1 MLVLRSIPPVRAQF
15 FGISYGK
22 EGIIVS
28 RLFAATRYFIIIPIV
43 GLSLAA
49 SAFFVVGGYRLLQLL
64 IKGIGAN
71 IGLIEIEVHG
81 IVMVEILDN
90 VHVFL
95 VGTVLY
101 ITAIGFYQ
109 LFIKEI
115 TMPRWLRVRSTEELE
130 TSLIGV
136 VVVVLAVDF
145 LSTVYISDANYDL
158 LGHGAGIAL
167 PIAALGIFVGLRSWA
182 ANLHPKGNQGIG
194 NEGTNSEREEA

>member
-1 MLVLRSIPPVRAQF
+1 MSKI
-15 FGISYGK
+15 
-22 EGIIVS
+22 
-28 RLFAATRYFIIIPIV
+28 FAATRFLILIPIM

-49 SAFFVVGGYRLLQLL
+49 SAFFIIGGYHLLLLL

-71 IGLIEIEVHG
+71 IGLIEIEVRG

-101 ITAIGFYQ
+101 ITAVGFYQ

-115 TMPRWLRVRSTEELE
+115 KMPRWLRVHSTEELE

-145 LSTVYISDANYDL
+145 LSTVYVSEANYDL
-158 LGHGAGIAL
+158 LRHGAGIAL
-167 PIAALGIFVGLRSWA
+167 PIAALGLFLGLRSWA
-182 ANLHPKGNQGIG
+182 AHLQPKGNQGMG
-194 NEGTNSEREEA
+194 EEVTNSEKEQA